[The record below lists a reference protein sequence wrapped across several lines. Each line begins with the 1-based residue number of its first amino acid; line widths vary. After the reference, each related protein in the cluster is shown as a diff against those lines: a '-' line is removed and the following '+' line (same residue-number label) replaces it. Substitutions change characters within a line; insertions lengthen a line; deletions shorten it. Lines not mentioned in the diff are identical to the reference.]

1 MGSGMGSGI
10 PTPLLLL
17 LLSVLHPIIGNVPE
31 PLLVL
36 EGRDR
41 AGIRLRC
48 VPERPFPQIRL
59 LWSGAGGENLT
70 GIAEPE
76 GSGSAGNTGNT
87 GSAGISLLLRPGSGN
102 AASCRA
108 LDPQLGAAA
117 ESSVVI
123 AGDNQILAQERKSQQ
138 QIQEEIEELRMEL
151 EEEMGKF
158 QRESQD
164 MAARIEQIRAQLD
177 FRRAQSHAVS
187 LTLDERCHHP
197 SVAIQG
203 RSLLAAAPG
212 SGLCRALAVAREG
225 FSSGKHYWEVELGLG
240 HGWELGVLAEE
251 IRDSLRSS
259 WGNSQRDSLQNS
271 LNESPQDTQCDS
283 QGDSMHNSPQDSLH
297 NSLRDS
303 QLDPLPNSQHYS
315 MLNSMYNSMHNSQ
328 LDSLQDSLHSSNS
341 QPNSQLDSQPNSLQD
356 FPQSSNSQP
365 NSQLDSQ
372 PNSLQ
377 DSPHSSN
384 SQPNSLQDSPHSSNS
399 QPNSQ
404 LDSQPNSHLDSPPAI
419 PEAKAP
425 GLQYSRGEFRLPG
438 GKLQRNSGRCRVLGV
453 LLDQERRLLSFF
465 DAEEKQRLGSVPLQ
479 IPGNLFPFFSPGSAG
494 NALGIRPVGV

>member
-123 AGDNQILAQERKSQQ
+123 ADVFFPGTSPWVAALALLLLLALSLALAAALRLRRDNQILAQERKSQQ

-158 QRESQD
+158 QRV
-164 MAARIEQIRAQLD
+164 
-177 FRRAQSHAVS
+177 F
-187 LTLDERCHHP
+187 
-197 SVAIQG
+197 
-203 RSLLAAAPG
+203 AP
-212 SGLCRALAVAREG
+212 
-225 FSSGKHYWEVELGLG
+225 
-240 HGWELGVLAEE
+240 
-251 IRDSLRSS
+251 I
-259 WGNSQRDSLQNS
+259 
-271 LNESPQDTQCDS
+271 
-283 QGDSMHNSPQDSLH
+283 
-297 NSLRDS
+297 
-303 QLDPLPNSQHYS
+303 LPNFRFPCA
-315 MLNSMYNSMHNSQ
+315 
-328 LDSLQDSLHSSNS
+328 LQRVRTWRRESTSGGLRAT
-341 QPNSQLDSQPNSLQD
+341 
-356 FPQSSNSQP
+356 
-365 NSQLDSQ
+365 
-372 PNSLQ
+372 
-377 DSPHSSN
+377 
-384 SQPNSLQDSPHSSNS
+384 
-399 QPNSQ
+399 Q

>member
-123 AGDNQILAQERKSQQ
+123 ADVFFPGTSPWVAALALLLLLALSLALAAALRLRRDNQILAQERKSQQ

-259 WGNSQRDSLQNS
+259 WGN
-271 LNESPQDTQCDS
+271 
-283 QGDSMHNSPQDSLH
+283 
-297 NSLRDS
+297 
-303 QLDPLPNSQHYS
+303 
-315 MLNSMYNSMHNSQ
+315 
-328 LDSLQDSLHSSNS
+328 
-341 QPNSQLDSQPNSLQD
+341 
-356 FPQSSNSQP
+356 F
-365 NSQLDSQ
+365 
-372 PNSLQ
+372 
-377 DSPHSSN
+377 
-384 SQPNSLQDSPHSSNS
+384 
-399 QPNSQ
+399 
-404 LDSQPNSHLDSPPAI
+404 

>member
-123 AGDNQILAQERKSQQ
+123 ADVFFPGTSPWVAALALLLLLALSLALAAALRLRRDNQILAQERKSQQ

-164 MAARIEQIRAQLD
+164 MAARID
-177 FRRAQSHAVS
+177 FRRAQSHAAGFPAQFPPGFPA
-187 LTLDERCHHP
+187 RHP
-197 SVAIQG
+197 RGQG
-203 RSLLAAAPG
+203 SRPAVFPGGIPPAWREAAEEFRALPCARGAPGPGAPPPLLLRRRGEAAPG
-212 SGLCRALAVAREG
+212 IC
-225 FSSGKHYWEVELGLG
+225 
-240 HGWELGVLAEE
+240 
-251 IRDSLRSS
+251 
-259 WGNSQRDSLQNS
+259 
-271 LNESPQDTQCDS
+271 
-283 QGDSMHNSPQDSLH
+283 
-297 NSLRDS
+297 
-303 QLDPLPNSQHYS
+303 
-315 MLNSMYNSMHNSQ
+315 
-328 LDSLQDSLHSSNS
+328 
-341 QPNSQLDSQPNSLQD
+341 
-356 FPQSSNSQP
+356 
-365 NSQLDSQ
+365 
-372 PNSLQ
+372 
-377 DSPHSSN
+377 
-384 SQPNSLQDSPHSSNS
+384 
-399 QPNSQ
+399 
-404 LDSQPNSHLDSPPAI
+404 PPA
-419 PEAKAP
+419 
-425 GLQYSRGEFRLPG
+425 
-438 GKLQRNSGRCRVLGV
+438 NSGESLPILQPRKCRECSGDPARGGLKPQGF
-453 LLDQERRLLSFF
+453 LLL
-465 DAEEKQRLGSVPLQ
+465 K
-479 IPGNLFPFFSPGSAG
+479 IK
-494 NALGIRPVGV
+494 

>member
-123 AGDNQILAQERKSQQ
+123 ADVFFPGTSPWVAALALLLLLALSLALAAALRLRRDNQILAQERKSQQ

-158 QRESQD
+158 QRVFAPILPNFRFPCALQRVRTWRRES
-164 MAARIEQIRAQLD
+164 IRAQLD
-177 FRRAQSHAVS
+177 FRRAQSHAAGFPAQFPPGFPA
-187 LTLDERCHHP
+187 RHP
-197 SVAIQG
+197 RGQG
-203 RSLLAAAPG
+203 SRPAVFPGGIPPAWREAAEEFRALPCARGAPGPGAPPPLLLRRRGEAAPG
-212 SGLCRALAVAREG
+212 IC
-225 FSSGKHYWEVELGLG
+225 
-240 HGWELGVLAEE
+240 
-251 IRDSLRSS
+251 
-259 WGNSQRDSLQNS
+259 
-271 LNESPQDTQCDS
+271 
-283 QGDSMHNSPQDSLH
+283 
-297 NSLRDS
+297 
-303 QLDPLPNSQHYS
+303 
-315 MLNSMYNSMHNSQ
+315 
-328 LDSLQDSLHSSNS
+328 
-341 QPNSQLDSQPNSLQD
+341 
-356 FPQSSNSQP
+356 
-365 NSQLDSQ
+365 
-372 PNSLQ
+372 
-377 DSPHSSN
+377 
-384 SQPNSLQDSPHSSNS
+384 
-399 QPNSQ
+399 
-404 LDSQPNSHLDSPPAI
+404 PPA
-419 PEAKAP
+419 
-425 GLQYSRGEFRLPG
+425 
-438 GKLQRNSGRCRVLGV
+438 NSGESLPILQPRKCRECSGDPARGGLKPQGF
-453 LLDQERRLLSFF
+453 LLL
-465 DAEEKQRLGSVPLQ
+465 K
-479 IPGNLFPFFSPGSAG
+479 IK
-494 NALGIRPVGV
+494 